1 MKHKEKHILI
11 SVMCVCF
18 FSANIMTVGEA
29 VRTAQW
35 RSHKDLQIFHLLVSR
50 RRRVTISQHIGGNL
64 IPAAGGWAAQWADQS
79 SRVKQFLHQ

>member
-1 MKHKEKHILI
+1 MQ
-11 SVMCVCF
+11 VC
-18 FSANIMTVGEA
+18 ANIMTVVEA
-29 VRTAQW
+29 M

-79 SRVKQFLHQ
+79 SRVKQFLHR

>member
-18 FSANIMTVGEA
+18 SANIMTVVEA
-29 VRTAQW
+29 M